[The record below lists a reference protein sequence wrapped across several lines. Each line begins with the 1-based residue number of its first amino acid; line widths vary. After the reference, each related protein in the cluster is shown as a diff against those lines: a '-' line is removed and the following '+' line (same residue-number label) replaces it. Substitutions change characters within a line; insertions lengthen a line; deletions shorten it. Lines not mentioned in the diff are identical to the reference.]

1 MRIRL
6 TTLVLF
12 AAALACAS
20 TAAAAAP
27 IAHPTGATTVVLRV
41 TSDGGFVAP
50 GTILGAVPA
59 FSLYGDGTVIVPGAV
74 PQIFPGPAIS
84 PLQRTQL
91 SEQRV
96 QALLRR
102 AKAAGLL
109 ARGRIDYG
117 DMGTIGVADA
127 PTTTLRLRAAG
138 RSLVRQA
145 YALGITAGSDRM
157 PPAQAEARRALARF
171 IRDLPRGLK
180 GARSIPRALAVYV
193 SPYGGQA
200 KPGENTIAWPLA
212 SDLATAGKP
221 PSSGSAYRC
230 LTVAGAQARSLLAVL
245 KRANEQTRW
254 RARGS
259 GTPGF
264 GLIVRPLLPDERDCS
279 SLSR

>member
-6 TTLVLF
+6 PTLLLLV
-12 AAALACAS
+12 AALACAT

-27 IAHPTGATTVVLRV
+27 IAHPTRATTVVLRV

-59 FSLYGDGTVIVPGAV
+59 FSLYGDRTVIVPGAV

-84 PLQRTQL
+84 PLRRSRL
-91 SEQRV
+91 SERQV
-96 QALLRR
+96 QALLQR

-127 PTTTLRLRAAG
+127 PTTTVRLRAAG
-138 RSLVRQA
+138 RILVRQA

-157 PPAQAEARRALARF
+157 PPAQAEARRALAQF
-171 IRDLPRGLK
+171 IRGLPRGLK
-180 GARSIPRALAVYV
+180 GARYVPRALAVYV
-193 SPYGGQA
+193 SAYGGQA
-200 KPGENTIAWPLA
+200 RPGENTMSWPLA
-212 SDLATAGKP
+212 SDLATAGR
-221 PSSGSAYRC
+221 PSSSGPAHRC
-230 LTVAGAQARSLLAVL
+230 LTVTGPQARSLLAVL
-245 KRANEQTRW
+245 ERANEQTRW
-254 RARGS
+254 LARGS

-264 GLIVRPLLPDERDCS
+264 GLIVRPLLPDERDCA